1 MGASQ
6 AGFLFGKIMLTK
18 LHFSRSL
25 TALGLFWLASLR
37 IDGAVLWSEAS
48 DGDLPGESG
57 APQFLT
63 VTLGENTVAGRMGQ
77 TGDLGATNGSDADY
91 LTVIVPDGLEV
102 VAITVESFFFSGDGN
117 PGGGSFL
124 AYGAGAEFAG
134 QGFGDIDGY
143 VIFAADAGN
152 LLPGLRQDIFGDGS
166 QNSLSP
172 GEHAFW
178 LQETNPTI
186 VEYSL
191 AFEVVPEPSS
201 LGLLALGFGFMLG
214 LRRRPRSC

>member
-1 MGASQ
+1 
-6 AGFLFGKIMLTK
+6 
-18 LHFSRSL
+18 
-25 TALGLFWLASLR
+25 
-37 IDGAVLWSEAS
+37 
-48 DGDLPGESG
+48 
-57 APQFLT
+57 
-63 VTLGENTVAGRMGQ
+63 
-77 TGDLGATNGSDADY
+77 
-91 LTVIVPDGLEV
+91 
-102 VAITVESFFFSGDGN
+102 VAITVESYLFPGDGN

-143 VIFAADAGN
+143 VIFAADTGN

-166 QNSLSP
+166 QDSLGP

-191 AFEVVPEPSS
+191 TFEVVPEPSS

-214 LRRRPRSC
+214 LRRRPGGC

>member
-1 MGASQ
+1 
-6 AGFLFGKIMLTK
+6 MLPK
-18 LHFSRSL
+18 LHFLRSL
-25 TALGLFWLASLR
+25 IAPGMVWLASLSV
-37 IDGAVLWSEAS
+37 DGAVLWSESS
-48 DGDLPGESG
+48 DGDLPGEYG
-57 APQFLT
+57 APQLLT
-63 VTLGENTVAGRMGQ
+63 VTLGENTIAGRMGRN
-77 TGDLGATNGSDADY
+77 GDLGATNGSDADY

-102 VAITVESFFFSGDGN
+102 VAITVESYFFSGDGN

-124 AYGAGAEFAG
+124 AYGAGAELAG

-152 LLPGLRQDIFGDGS
+152 LLPGLRQDIFGNGS
-166 QNSLSP
+166 QDSLGP

-201 LGLLALGFGFMLG
+201 LGLLVLGFGFMAG
-214 LRRRPRSC
+214 LRCRPRSS